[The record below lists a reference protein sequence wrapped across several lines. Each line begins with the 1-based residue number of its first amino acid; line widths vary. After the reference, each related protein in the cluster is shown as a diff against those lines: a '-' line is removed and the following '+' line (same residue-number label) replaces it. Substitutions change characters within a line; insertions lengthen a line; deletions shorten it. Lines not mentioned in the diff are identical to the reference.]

1 MTRGGPDRWIRPL
14 APGERRLFVAAPLGD
29 AAREAVA
36 RLMASLGAP
45 PDGGRD
51 PDPAAPPSARLRW
64 VRSTNLHLT
73 LRFLGATAPASIPA
87 LEAALDRTVRDAAPF
102 EARLAGAGAFPS
114 PARPRAVFLRVGD
127 GAAGLTALADRLA
140 SELNEVGWPPAERP
154 FTAHLTLARS
164 DGVAGASAAVDAL
177 SAAAASLD
185 AVWSVDRIV
194 LFESVLGGGPARY
207 VALRTA
213 PLGSG
218 TLRDPGGA
226 L

>member
-1 MTRGGPDRWIRPL
+1 MTRGGPERWVRPL
-14 APGERRLFVAAPLGD
+14 APGERRLFIAAPLGE

-36 RLMASLGAP
+36 RLMRDLGAP

-64 VRSTNLHLT
+64 VRSANLHLT
-73 LRFLGATAPASIPA
+73 LRFLGAIASTSVPA
-87 LEAALDRTVRDAAPF
+87 LEAAVDRTAAAMRPF
-102 EARLAGAGAFPS
+102 EARLSGAGAFPS

-127 GAAGLTALADRLA
+127 GARELGALADRLA
-140 SELNEVGWPPAERP
+140 AELAEGGWSPAERP
-154 FTAHLTLARS
+154 FAAHLTLARS
-164 DGVAGASAAVDAL
+164 DGVPGASAAVDAL
-177 SAAAASLD
+177 SAAASTLD
-185 AVWSVDRIV
+185 AAWSVDRIV

-213 PLGSG
+213 LLDASA
-218 TLRDPGGA
+218 LRDPAAA